1 MSLVTN
7 WLARLN
13 SKISGTLPV
22 HASAYRAAN
31 AQGVVRAVLGIGPHG
46 STPDPRAG
54 VRAVINI
61 ASAHISAFC
70 KSGYKNGYE
79 LGSIRIG
86 STGGLSRRK
95 MVDRALPLPT
105 TSGPEPSYKS
115 VYFAAAELNGAGIR
129 YYGDICLVLDKS
141 EVVAD
146 TRLLERNSYD
156 LLLPPISD
164 RIAASPNPSD
174 DARKD
179 EALDMAGLWGT
190 DLGEMAA
197 IKVLGDG
204 ADERLLTVGRI
215 SSGILAD
222 EDYLEVLHVKKVE
235 TGSLTEARTG
245 LSDAMLETRLE
256 DELRRGRPLGPEE
269 LIWVQQRRSAAA
281 ELRRKGVSLRVI
293 STSGRQR

>member
-1 MSLVTN
+1 MSLVTK
-7 WLARLN
+7 WLARLQ
-13 SKISGTLPV
+13 SKISGAPPL
-22 HASAYRAAN
+22 HASAYRSAN
-31 AQGVVRAVLGIGPHG
+31 AQGVVRAVLGIGPYG
-46 STPDPRAG
+46 KTPDPRAG

-70 KSGYKNGYE
+70 NSGYKNGYE

-86 STGGLSRRK
+86 SAGGLSRRE
-95 MVDRALPLPT
+95 MVDRALPLPAA
-105 TSGPEPSYKS
+105 SGPAPSYKS

-129 YYGDICLVLDKS
+129 YYGDICLVLDKN
-141 EVVAD
+141 EVAAD

-164 RIAASPNPSD
+164 RIDASPKPSE

-215 SSGILAD
+215 SNGILSD
-222 EDYLEVLHVKKVE
+222 EDYLEVLHVKKVM

-256 DELRRGRPLGPEE
+256 DELRRGRPLRPEE
-269 LIWVQQRRSAAA
+269 LIWVQQRRAAA
-281 ELRRKGVSLRVI
+281 SALRGHGISIRVI